1 MTGKIHC
8 PCHCQITDSSPS
20 PRGCHSNDMKRRRR
34 IRRPRQTHSSH
45 RLVRKSVVL
54 SLFLLLALSTAASF
68 RQQFSSKP
76 SATSPCASTCTGPTA
91 NVLIRHRGGGSDLP
105 ESSSTTPL
113 SPTTT
118 KSSLKPPTKD
128 RTVPSFGII
137 DENAH
142 EEYHR
147 RKEEWADR
155 YTTLEGLRLAFGRN
169 KNRVWGDLDAT
180 TSRRLYKSLLPN
192 ALCELV
198 LELGMRPED
207 LAPLAYKARK
217 AAKLYARERCHLP
230 ARIAAQLFDGYR
242 QWKTYGRFQVSGMSY
257 DQIWNKYRS
266 MILHEVV
273 TTKKKKTSGRTTI
286 RTNDTNAKDS
296 VDGEVEE
303 EEHDPDEEWTE
314 EDIVIQTCLKIL
326 ERSCTTNERIDRMLL
341 SSSTVPDTTETTK
354 TTTTNDITA
363 ESPSQELARRQ
374 LMKVAKTLEDDVRK
388 LLDPTGFEDTSS
400 SVKKSNT
407 NGEGYE
413 SSKLQ
418 LEQQPETLTTTTE
431 TRTMTTMTG
440 RQYKALKRFAL
451 ARRRNILQALEADV
465 LIPPR
470 IW

>member
-296 VDGEVEE
+296 IDGEVEE

-341 SSSTVPDTTETTK
+341 SSPTALDTTERTK
-354 TTTTNDITA
+354 TTTTNDTTV

-388 LLDPTGFEDTSS
+388 LLI
-400 SVKKSNT
+400 
-407 NGEGYE
+407 
-413 SSKLQ
+413 LQ
-418 LEQQPETLTTTTE
+418 DS
-431 TRTMTTMTG
+431 RI
-440 RQYKALKRFAL
+440 
-451 ARRRNILQALEADV
+451 RRR
-465 LIPPR
+465 R
-470 IW
+470 

>member
-1 MTGKIHC
+1 MTGRIHC
-8 PCHCQITDSSPS
+8 PCRCHIVDSSPS
-20 PRGCHSNDMKRRRR
+20 PCGCHPNDMKRRRW
-34 IRRPRQTHSSH
+34 IRRPRQTHTSH

-68 RQQFSSKP
+68 QQQFSSKP
-76 SATSPCASTCTGPTA
+76 SATSTYASTCTGRTA
-91 NVLIRHRGGGSDLP
+91 NVLIRQRGGGSDLP
-105 ESSSTTPL
+105 ESSPTQS

-341 SSSTVPDTTETTK
+341 SSPTALDTTERTK
-354 TTTTNDITA
+354 TTTTNDTTV

-388 LLDPTGFEDTSS
+388 LLI
-400 SVKKSNT
+400 
-407 NGEGYE
+407 
-413 SSKLQ
+413 LQ
-418 LEQQPETLTTTTE
+418 DS
-431 TRTMTTMTG
+431 RI
-440 RQYKALKRFAL
+440 
-451 ARRRNILQALEADV
+451 RRR
-465 LIPPR
+465 R
-470 IW
+470 